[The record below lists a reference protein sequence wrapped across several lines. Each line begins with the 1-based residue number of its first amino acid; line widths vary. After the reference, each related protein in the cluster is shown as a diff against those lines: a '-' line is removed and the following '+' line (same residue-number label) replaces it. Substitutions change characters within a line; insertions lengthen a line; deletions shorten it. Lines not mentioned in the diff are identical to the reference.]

1 MSAAGTSGPVVG
13 EPVESAAVTR
23 AVIPPD
29 PRPHIA
35 IRVLR
40 ASRVWLVLLVSL
52 LAWELLTRLRDIP
65 TYLLPAPNKVI
76 GELVEKPDLY
86 LDGLRVTTIEA
97 ASAFGIAAVAGI
109 LLGTLIARSALT
121 EELLY
126 PYLNIIR
133 VTPIV
138 AIAPLLTIWL
148 GHGMS
153 PIIVV
158 ATLIA
163 FFPIVVGTVLGLKS
177 VDPDLID
184 LMRILNASELTTL
197 RKIRLPNALPHVFS
211 SFRISAPMAV
221 IGTLVGEF
229 VGGSRGLGYL
239 LVAAEGQ
246 LNTSAVFLLVLL
258 SAALGIVVF
267 NLVVFFERRV
277 VRWHPSARQ

>member
-1 MSAAGTSGPVVG
+1 MSGPVVR
-13 EPVESAAVTR
+13 EPVEPATATR
-23 AVIPPD
+23 AVIPPE
-29 PRPHIA
+29 PRPHA
-35 IRVLR
+35 ALRVLR
-40 ASRVWLVLLVSL
+40 AIRVWLVLLVSL
-52 LAWELLTRLRDIP
+52 AVWELLTRLRDIP
-65 TYLLPAPNKVI
+65 TYLLPAPRKVI

-86 LDGLRVTTIEA
+86 LDGLRVTAIEA

-109 LLGTLIARSALT
+109 ALGILIARSALT

-184 LMRILNASELTTL
+184 LMRILNAGELTTL

-277 VRWHPSARQ
+277 VRWHPAARR

>member
-1 MSAAGTSGPVVG
+1 MS
-13 EPVESAAVTR
+13 ESVDQRLTR
-23 AVIPPD
+23 AVIPEE
-29 PRPHIA
+29 PRPPLA
-35 IRVLR
+35 LQVLR
-40 ASRVWLVLLVSL
+40 ASRVWLVLLLSL
-52 LAWELLTRLRDIP
+52 AAWELLTRLLEIP
-65 TYLLPAPNKVI
+65 NYLLPAPNRVI
-76 GELVEKPDLY
+76 GELTDKPGLF
-86 LDGLRVTTIEA
+86 LEGLRVTTIE
-97 ASAFGIAAVAGI
+97 SVVAFAIAAIAGI
-109 LLGTLIARSALT
+109 VLGTLIARSSLT

-148 GHGMS
+148 GHGMT

-158 ATLIA
+158 SSLIA

-177 VDPDLID
+177 VDRDLID
-184 LMRILNASELTTL
+184 LMRILNASELITL
-197 RKIRLPNALPHVFS
+197 RKIRLPNALPHLFS

-246 LNTSAVFLLVLL
+246 LNTSAVFLLVLM

-267 NLVVFFERRV
+267 NVVVFFERRV